1 MSHYYD
7 LSFERSLDKALE
19 AARLALKSAKCVKL
33 TDEAHAYGDKFSAA
47 EVAVRL
53 ATSSSLAFAELLG
66 LDAETA
72 SRIRDA
78 KGDGKLQLVC
88 DFGGTTTYLKERE
101 REVEGPTVVVEQKK
115 DTKGGFFGGSS
126 STKETSTKVT
136 TKITEHLWTRTWSL
150 RLIAKKGA
158 TEIVLLDHAL
168 TTTEA
173 TRTKEN
179 RPDVARKS
187 VTLADADW
195 LVSLDPS
202 SFSIDRA
209 HEDTHTPRR
218 NSDVDAA
225 LTRLRELAQFARAV
239 EAKAFPVDVSRAVA
253 AAGLGAQRDAVF
265 QPAACVA
272 LVEGPGDDDG
282 AAPLDSCVAASLD
295 PRRWRI
301 GGA

>member
-1 MSHYYD
+1 MSHYYG
-7 LSFERSLDKALE
+7 LRFQRSLDKALE
-19 AARLALKSAKCVKL
+19 AARVALKSAKCVKL
-33 TDEAHAYGDKFSAA
+33 TDEAHAYGDKFAAA

-66 LDAETA
+66 LDAATA
-72 SRIRDA
+72 SQIRDA

-126 STKETSTKVT
+126 AKETSTKVT

-179 RPDVARKS
+179 RPDLARKS

-209 HEDTHTPRR
+209 HEDTKTPRR
-218 NSDVDAA
+218 NDDVDAA

-295 PRRWRI
+295 PRRWRG

>member
-7 LSFERSLDKALE
+7 QRFKLNLNKALE

-33 TDEAHAYGDKFSAA
+33 TDEAHAYGDKFAAA

-53 ATSSSLAFAELLG
+53 ATASSLAFAELLG
-66 LDAETA
+66 LDAATA

-101 REVEGPTVVVEQKK
+101 REVGGPTVVVEQKK

-126 STKETSTKVT
+126 TKETSTKVT
-136 TKITEHLWTRTWSL
+136 TRITEHLWTRTWSL

-173 TRTKEN
+173 TRTKET
-179 RPDVARKS
+179 RSDQARRS

-209 HEDTHTPRR
+209 AEDTKTPRR
-218 NSDVDAA
+218 NGDVDTA
-225 LTRLRELAQFARAV
+225 LKRLRELAQFARAV

-282 AAPLDSCVAASLD
+282 AAPLDSCVAASID
-295 PRRWRI
+295 PRRWRG

>member
-7 LSFERSLDKALE
+7 LRFERSLDKALE
-19 AARLALKSAKCVKL
+19 AARLALRSAKCVKL
-33 TDEAHAYGDKFSAA
+33 TDEAHAYGDKFAAA

-53 ATSSSLAFAELLG
+53 ATSSSLAFAELLLG
-66 LDAETA
+66 LDAAKA
-72 SRIRDA
+72 SQIRDA

-88 DFGGTTTYLKERE
+88 DYGGTTTYLRERE
-101 REVEGPTVVVEQKK
+101 REVEGPSVVVEQKK

-136 TKITEHLWTRTWSL
+136 TRITEHLWTRTWSL
-150 RLIAKKGA
+150 RLVARKGS

-179 RPDVARKS
+179 RPDLARKS

-202 SFSIDRA
+202 SFSIDRS

-218 NSDVDAA
+218 NDDVDAA
-225 LTRLRELAQFARAV
+225 LTRLRELAQFARQI
-239 EAKAFPVDVSRAVA
+239 EAKAFPVDVSRALA
-253 AAGLGAQRDAVF
+253 PGTLGQQRDAVF

-282 AAPLDSCVAASLD
+282 AAPLDPSNEAELIAHC
-295 PRRWRI
+295 R
-301 GGA
+301 